1 VSTAVSTDAPGAA
14 GSALDEL
21 AAAAQ
26 RTLGCETV
34 AITLA
39 SSSRSA
45 SGERLIPVAGVAGFD
60 GRNLDDLRRG
70 LTHLDAALDLRG
82 RESLCIP
89 FLAGARLSGA
99 GIVLG
104 HGFASVLA
112 APIKAGEERL
122 GTIYAFKREPGQF
135 RNEALVPPVA
145 RQAAIAIDHDRDR
158 RREHPLDAARAGRAS
173 LDPGR
178 GGSLAALDE
187 LVLAAHNF
195 AELARAIE
203 AAVAPLFGAE
213 KTGIM
218 VFDEEREVLQMV
230 GGSFGVSREV
240 ALSCQIKVL
249 DPTSNWARVFTTGR
263 GDFSNQAT
271 KDPGISQEYVRA
283 FGIEKL
289 MTTPLHL
296 AGRPIGVLHVA
307 NPTRDFTVADVERA
321 TSLMPRVAAALEL
334 ARTLFKLRRQGKLE
348 EILSSVA
355 VAVASGES
363 VMDFLRPAI
372 GEVGQAVEASFV
384 AMVPDGGEPAIWRHG
399 HSPLEDVVL
408 EEVSRRPGMRAY
420 VVGPEKAGD
429 PGWAAFY
436 APVHLSGHRVGTL
449 AAMRTR
455 AEPFAREERQ
465 ALVRLAGLGSLSFAT
480 ERYKQQRAELARL
493 QERQRIA
500 DDLHDDVAQILFA
513 AQLNLDAILEREP
526 ATGEDAAGI
535 ERALGLLVRADTT
548 IRKVIHQLS
557 SSSSPEFD
565 QRLAAAI
572 ARIEQ
577 EFSVAINL
585 QLAPAA
591 VEAANGLRRPAADA
605 LIKAAREATVNAA
618 KHAGPCRIRV
628 QLALTERR
636 RLLLSVNDDGVGG
649 ARDRGGAGHGLAAIR
664 RTLDEHGGCL
674 RVGQSAGGGTKVT
687 ASVPVEVLDPTGDS
701 ASSGAASDAVSFA

>member
-1 VSTAVSTDAPGAA
+1 MSTAVSTELHGAA

-34 AITLA
+34 VITEA
-39 SSSRSA
+39 TSSRSA
-45 SGERLIPVAGVAGFD
+45 SGERLVPVAGVAGFD

-82 RESLCIP
+82 QDALCIP

-112 APIKAGEERL
+112 APVRAGEERL

-145 RQAAIAIDHDRDR
+145 RQAAIALDHDRESDR
-158 RREHPLDAARAGRAS
+158 SRRSP
-173 LDPGR
+173 DPG
-178 GGSLAALDE
+178 LAALDE

-230 GGSFGVSREV
+230 GGSFAVSREV

-263 GDFSNQAT
+263 GDFSNAAT
-271 KDPGISQEYVRA
+271 KDPGISQEWVRA

-289 MTTPLHL
+289 MTTPLYL

-307 NPTRDFTVADVERA
+307 NPARDFTVADVERA
-321 TSLMPRVAAALEL
+321 ASLTPRVAAALEL

-408 EEVSRRPGMRAY
+408 EEVSRKPGMRAY

-526 ATGEDAAGI
+526 ATQEDSAGI

-557 SSSSPEFD
+557 SSTSPEFD

-591 VEAANGLRRPAADA
+591 VEAANGLRRSAADA

-628 QLALTERR
+628 QLAVTDRR
-636 RLLLSVNDDGVGG
+636 RLLLTVNDDGVGG
-649 ARDRGGAGHGLAAIR
+649 ARDRGGAGHGLGAIR
-664 RTLDEHGGCL
+664 RTLDELGGCL

-687 ASVPVEVLDPTGDS
+687 ASVPIANGDPTGDS
-701 ASSGAASDAVSFA
+701 ASSGAASGAVSFA

>member
-1 VSTAVSTDAPGAA
+1 MSLAESTRAPGESGA
-14 GSALDEL
+14 ALDEL
-21 AAAAQ
+21 AAATQ

-34 AITLA
+34 VIALA
-39 SSSRSA
+39 DGSRSP
-45 SGERLIPVAGVAGFD
+45 SGERLLDVAGVAGFD

-70 LTHLDAALDLRG
+70 ITHLDAALDLRERDWLG
-82 RESLCIP
+82 LP
-89 FLAGARLSGA
+89 FLAGARLSGT
-99 GIVLG
+99 GIILG

-112 APIKAGEERL
+112 APIKVGSERL

-135 RNEALVPPVA
+135 ANEALVTTVA
-145 RQAAIAIDHDRDR
+145 RQAAIALDHDRSPAGMMDG
-158 RREHPLDAARAGRAS
+158 ARGQS
-173 LDPGR
+173 F
-178 GGSLAALDE
+178 AALDE

-218 VFDEEREVLQMV
+218 VWDEEREVLQMV

-249 DPTSNWARVFTTGR
+249 DPTSNWARVFTTAR
-263 GDFSNQAT
+263 GDFSNAAT
-271 KDPGISQEYVRA
+271 KDPGIDQEYVRA

-296 AGRPIGVLHVA
+296 AGRPIGILHVA

-321 TSLMPRVAAALEL
+321 VALTPRVAGALEL

-363 VMDFLRPAI
+363 VMDFLRPAL
-372 GEVGQAVEASFV
+372 GDVGQAVEASLL

-399 HSPLEDVVL
+399 RSPLEEVVL

-420 VVGPEKAGD
+420 VIGSEKAGD

-436 APVHLSGHRVGTL
+436 APVHLSGQRVGTL

-465 ALVRLAGLGSLSFAT
+465 ALVRLAGLASLSFAT

-513 AQLNLDAILEREP
+513 AQLNLDAILERKP
-526 ATGEDAAGI
+526 PDAEDAAGV

-557 SSSSPEFD
+557 SSTSPEFD
-565 QRLAAAI
+565 QRLAAAV
-572 ARIEQ
+572 ARVEQ
-577 EFSVAINL
+577 EFSVAIHL
-585 QLAPAA
+585 QLAAAA
-591 VEAANGLRRPAADA
+591 VSAANQLRRPAADA
-605 LIKAAREATVNAA
+605 LIKVAREGVVNAA

-628 QLALTERR
+628 QLTVTDRR
-636 RLLLSVNDDGVGG
+636 RLLLSVIDDGVGG
-649 ARDRGGAGHGLAAIR
+649 ARDRAEAGHGLAAIR

-674 RVGQSAGGGTKVT
+674 RVGQSNTGGTKVT
-687 ASVPVEVLDPTGDS
+687 ASIPIEEKDPTGDS
-701 ASSGAASDAVSFA
+701 ASTEPGRAAVSFA

>member
-1 VSTAVSTDAPGAA
+1 MS
-14 GSALDEL
+14 LDQL

-26 RTLGCETV
+26 RSLGCETV
-34 AITLA
+34 VISLV
-39 SSSRSA
+39 SSDRSA
-45 SGERLIPVAGVAGFD
+45 SGERLLGVAGVAGFD

-70 LTHLDAALDLRG
+70 LTHLEAALDLRG
-82 RESLCIP
+82 REWLGIP
-89 FLAGARLSGA
+89 FLAGARVSGA

-112 APIKAGEERL
+112 APITAGEERL

-135 RNEALVPPVA
+135 KNEALITTIA
-145 RQAAIAIDHDRDR
+145 RQAAIALDHDRSR
-158 RREHPLDAARAGRAS
+158 GGS

-178 GGSLAALDE
+178 GNGLGALDE

-218 VFDEEREVLQMV
+218 VWDEEREVLQMV

-249 DPTSNWARVFTTGR
+249 DPTSNWARVFSTAR
-263 GDFSNQAT
+263 GDFSNAAT
-271 KDPGISQEYVRA
+271 KDPGINQEYVRA

-296 AGRPIGVLHVA
+296 AGRPIGILHVA
-307 NPTRDFTVADVERA
+307 NSARDFTVADVERA
-321 TSLMPRVAAALEL
+321 AALTPRVAGALEL

-363 VMDFLRPAI
+363 VMDFLRPAL
-372 GEVGQAVEASFV
+372 GDVGQAVEASFL

-399 HSPLEDVVL
+399 RSPLEEVVL

-436 APVHLSGHRVGTL
+436 APVHLSGQRVGTL

-513 AQLNLDAILEREP
+513 AQLNLDAILERKP
-526 ATGEDAAGI
+526 ATGEDAAGV

-565 QRLAAAI
+565 QRLAAAV
-572 ARIEQ
+572 AKIEQ
-577 EFSVAINL
+577 EFSVAIHM
-585 QLAPAA
+585 QLAAAA
-591 VEAANGLRRPAADA
+591 VTAANRLRRPAADA
-605 LIKAAREATVNAA
+605 LIKAAREALVNAA

-628 QLALTERR
+628 QLAVTDRR
-636 RLLLSVNDDGVGG
+636 RLLLSVIDDGVGG
-649 ARDRGGAGHGLAAIR
+649 ARDRAEAGHGLASIR
-664 RTLDEHGGCL
+664 RTLDEHEGCL
-674 RVGQSAGGGTKVT
+674 RVGTSPGGGTKVT
-687 ASVPVEVLDPTGDS
+687 ASIPIGEPDPTGDS
-701 ASSGAASDAVSFA
+701 ASSAPDRAAVSLA

>member
-1 VSTAVSTDAPGAA
+1 MSFVASTGAPVA
-14 GSALDEL
+14 GSHSLDEI

-34 AITLA
+34 VITLA
-39 SSSRSA
+39 ASGRSS
-45 SGERLIPVAGVAGFD
+45 SGERLIAVAGAAGFD

-70 LTHLDAALDLRG
+70 LTHLDASLDLRG
-82 RESLCIP
+82 RDSLAIP
-89 FLAGARLSGA
+89 FLAGARLSGT
-99 GIVLG
+99 GIVIG
-104 HGFASVLA
+104 HGFAAVLA
-112 APIKAGEERL
+112 TPIRVGDERL

-135 RNEALVPPVA
+135 RNEAMAPTVA
-145 RQAAIAIDHDRDR
+145 RQAAIALDHDR
-158 RREHPLDAARAGRAS
+158 GRLRDGS

-178 GGSLAALDE
+178 GQSLAALDE
-187 LVLAAHNF
+187 LVLSAHNF

-218 VFDEEREVLQMV
+218 VWDEEREVLQMV

-263 GDFSNQAT
+263 GDFSNAAT

-307 NPTRDFTVADVERA
+307 NPSRDFTVADVETA
-321 TSLMPRVAAALEL
+321 ASLTPRVAGALEL

-372 GEVGQAVEASFV
+372 GEVGQAVEANFV

-399 HSPLEDVVL
+399 HSPLEEVVL
-408 EEVSRRPGMRAY
+408 DEVSRRPGMRAY

-429 PGWAAFY
+429 PGWAVFY

-480 ERYKQQRAELARL
+480 ERYQQQRAELARL

-526 ATGEDAAGI
+526 ATGEAGAGI

-557 SSSSPEFD
+557 SPTSPEFD
-565 QRLAAAI
+565 QRLAAAV
-572 ARIEQ
+572 ARVEQ
-577 EFSVAINL
+577 EFSVAIHL
-585 QLAPAA
+585 QLPPAA
-591 VEAANGLRRPAADA
+591 VEAANRARRAPADA
-605 LIKAAREATVNAA
+605 LIKAAREALVNAA
-618 KHAGPCRIRV
+618 KHAGPCRIKV
-628 QLALTERR
+628 QLTVTDRR
-636 RLLLSVNDDGVGG
+636 RLLLSVVDDGVGG
-649 ARDRGGAGHGLAAIR
+649 ARNAAAAGHGLAAIR

-674 RVGQSAGGGTKVT
+674 RVGRSSGGGTKVT
-687 ASVPVEVLDPTGDS
+687 ASIPIEDPTGDS
-701 ASSGAASDAVSFA
+701 ASTPAENGAVSIA

>member
-1 VSTAVSTDAPGAA
+1 MSLA
-14 GSALDEL
+14 GSSGAVVAAPRTLDEI
-21 AAAAQ
+21 AVAAQ

-34 AITLA
+34 VITLA
-39 SSSRSA
+39 ASGRSP
-45 SGERLIPVAGVAGFD
+45 SGERLIAVAGVAGFD

-82 RESLCIP
+82 RDTLAIP

-99 GIVLG
+99 GIILG

-112 APIKAGEERL
+112 TPIRVADERL

-135 RNEALVPPVA
+135 RNEALAPTVA
-145 RQAAIAIDHDRDR
+145 RQAAIALDHDRDR
-158 RREHPLDAARAGRAS
+158 RREHPLDAGRAGRAA

-178 GGSLAALDE
+178 GGSFAALDE
-187 LVLAAHNF
+187 LVLSAHNF

-203 AAVAPLFGAE
+203 AAVAPLFDAE

-218 VFDEEREVLQMV
+218 VWDEEREVLQMV

-263 GDFSNQAT
+263 GDFSNAAT

-307 NPTRDFTVADVERA
+307 NPSRDFTVADVETA
-321 TSLMPRVAAALEL
+321 ASLTPRVAAALEL

-429 PGWAAFY
+429 PGWAVFY

-455 AEPFAREERQ
+455 AEPFARDERQ

-480 ERYKQQRAELARL
+480 ERYQQQRAELARL

-526 ATGEDAAGI
+526 ASDEDGAGV

-557 SSSSPEFD
+557 SPTSPQFD
-565 QRLAAAI
+565 QRLAAAV
-572 ARIEQ
+572 ARVEQ
-577 EFSVAINL
+577 EFSVAIHL
-585 QLAPAA
+585 QLPSTA
-591 VEAANGLRRPAADA
+591 VEAANGVRRASADA
-605 LIKAAREATVNAA
+605 LIKAAREALVNAA
-618 KHAGPCRIRV
+618 KHAGPCRIKV
-628 QLALTERR
+628 QLAVTDRC
-636 RLLLSVNDDGVGG
+636 RLLLTVVDDGVGG
-649 ARDRGGAGHGLAAIR
+649 TRNRAAAGHGLASIR

-687 ASVPVEVLDPTGDS
+687 ASIPIEGRDPTGDS
-701 ASSGAASDAVSFA
+701 ASIPAATDAVSIA

>member
-1 VSTAVSTDAPGAA
+1 MSVAAAPQAA
-14 GSALDEL
+14 RTEASALDEL

-34 AITLA
+34 VITPA
-39 SSSRSA
+39 ASSRSP
-45 SGERLIPVAGVAGFD
+45 SGERLLPVAGVAGFD

-112 APIKAGEERL
+112 APIRAGEEQL

-135 RNEALVPPVA
+135 ANEALVPSVA
-145 RQAAIAIDHDRDR
+145 RQAAIAIDHDR
-158 RREHPLDAARAGRAS
+158 EDAPSPGRLSEPARAAS
-173 LDPGR
+173 LV
-178 GGSLAALDE
+178 ALDE

-263 GDFSNQAT
+263 GDFSNAAT

-307 NPTRDFTVADVERA
+307 NPSRDFTVADVERA
-321 TSLMPRVAAALEL
+321 TTLTPRVAAALEL

-399 HSPLEDVVL
+399 HSPLEEVVL

-513 AQLNLDAILEREP
+513 AQLNLDAILERNP
-526 ATGEDAAGI
+526 GTGEDAAGI

-557 SSSSPEFD
+557 SSTSPEFD

-572 ARIEQ
+572 TRIEQ

-585 QLAPAA
+585 QLAPPA
-591 VEAANGLRRPAADA
+591 VEAANRLRRPAADA

-628 QLALTERR
+628 QLTVTDRR
-636 RLLLSVNDDGVGG
+636 RVLLCVNDDGVGG
-649 ARDRGGAGHGLAAIR
+649 ARDRGRAGHGLAAIR

-674 RVGQSAGGGTKVT
+674 RVGRSAGGGTKVT
-687 ASVPVEVLDPTGDS
+687 ASVPVEDRDLTGDS
-701 ASSGAASDAVSFA
+701 ASSRAESDAVSFA

>member
-1 VSTAVSTDAPGAA
+1 VSF
-14 GSALDEL
+14 ALDEL

-34 AITLA
+34 VITLT
-39 SSSRSA
+39 SSDRSA
-45 SGERLIPVAGVAGFD
+45 SGERLIAVVGAAGFD

-82 RESLCIP
+82 RDWLGVP
-89 FLAGARLSGA
+89 FLAGTRLSGA

-104 HGFASVLA
+104 HGFAAVLA
-112 APIKAGEERL
+112 APIRSADAQV
-122 GTIYAFKREPGQF
+122 GTIYAFKREPGGF
-135 RNEALVPPVA
+135 RNEALVPSLS
-145 RQAAIAIDHDRDR
+145 RQAAIALDHDDHHL
-158 RREHPLDAARAGRAS
+158 RES
-173 LDPGR
+173 LDPSR
-178 GGSLAALDE
+178 AQSLAALDE

-218 VFDEEREVLQMV
+218 VWDEEREVLQMV
-230 GGSFGVSREV
+230 GGSFGISREV
-240 ALSCQIKVL
+240 AASCQIKVL
-249 DPTSNWARVFTTGR
+249 DPTSNWARVFSTGR
-263 GDFSNQAT
+263 GDFSNAAT
-271 KDPGISQEYVRA
+271 TDPGISQEYVRA

-289 MTTPLHL
+289 MTTPLPL
-296 AGRPIGVLHVA
+296 AGRPLGVLHVA
-307 NPTRDFTVADVERA
+307 NPARDFTVADVERA
-321 TSLMPRVAAALEL
+321 SSLMPRVAGALEL

-363 VMDFLRPAI
+363 VMDFLRPAL
-372 GEVGQAVEASFV
+372 GDVGQAVEASFL

-399 HSPLEDVVL
+399 HSPLEEVVL
-408 EEVSRRPGMRAY
+408 DEVSRRPGMRAY

-513 AQLNLDAILEREP
+513 AQLNLDAILERDP
-526 ATGEDAAGI
+526 GTGEDAAGI

-557 SSSSPEFD
+557 SPTSPEFD
-565 QRLAAAI
+565 QRLAATV
-572 ARIEQ
+572 ARVEQ
-577 EFSVAINL
+577 EFSVAIHL
-585 QLAPAA
+585 QLASAA
-591 VEAANGLRRPAADA
+591 VAAADRLRRPSADA
-605 LIKAAREATVNAA
+605 LIKAAREALVNAA

-628 QLALTERR
+628 QLTVTDRR
-636 RLLLSVNDDGVGG
+636 RLLLSVIDDGVGG
-649 ARDRGGAGHGLAAIR
+649 ARDRAEAGHGLAAIR

-674 RVGQSAGGGTKVT
+674 RVGQSPGGGTKVT
-687 ASVPVEVLDPTGDS
+687 ASIPIAADDPTGDS
-701 ASSGAASDAVSFA
+701 ASSVAESGAVSFA

>member
-1 VSTAVSTDAPGAA
+1 VSIAVSPEAAMPA

-34 AITLA
+34 VITLA
-39 SSSRSA
+39 ASSRSA
-45 SGERLIPVAGVAGFD
+45 SGERLVPVAGVAGFD

-112 APIKAGEERL
+112 APVRAGEERL

-145 RQAAIAIDHDRDR
+145 RQAAIAIDHDRDHW
-158 RREHPLDAARAGRAS
+158 REGSP
-173 LDPGR
+173 DPGR
-178 GGSLAALDE
+178 HGSLAALDE

-263 GDFSNQAT
+263 GDFSNAAT

-307 NPTRDFTVADVERA
+307 NPSRDFTVADVERA
-321 TSLMPRVAAALEL
+321 TSLTPRVAAALEL

-513 AQLNLDAILEREP
+513 AQLNLDAILERNP
-526 ATGEDAAGI
+526 GTGEDAAGV

-557 SSSSPEFD
+557 SSTSPEFD

-591 VEAANGLRRPAADA
+591 VEAANLLRRPAADA

-628 QLALTERR
+628 QLAVTDRS

-649 ARDRGGAGHGLAAIR
+649 ARDRGGAGHGLASIR

-674 RVGQSAGGGTKVT
+674 RVGQSTGGGTKVT
-687 ASVPVEVLDPTGDS
+687 ASIPIEGGGPTGDS
-701 ASSGAASDAVSFA
+701 ASSGAESGAVSFA

>member
-1 VSTAVSTDAPGAA
+1 MSVAVSTDAPRAT

-34 AITLA
+34 VITVA
-39 SSSRSA
+39 ASSRSA
-45 SGERLIPVAGVAGFD
+45 SGERLVPVAGVAGFD

-112 APIKAGEERL
+112 APIRAGEERL
-122 GTIYAFKREPGQF
+122 GTIYGFKREPGQF
-135 RNEALVPPVA
+135 RNEALVPSVA
-145 RQAAIAIDHDRDR
+145 RQAAIAIDHDREGWGGPAPDQ
-158 RREHPLDAARAGRAS
+158 
-173 LDPGR
+173 GR

-307 NPTRDFTVADVERA
+307 NPARDFTVADVERA

-591 VEAANGLRRPAADA
+591 V
-605 LIKAAREATVNAA
+605 
-618 KHAGPCRIRV
+618 
-628 QLALTERR
+628 
-636 RLLLSVNDDGVGG
+636 
-649 ARDRGGAGHGLAAIR
+649 
-664 RTLDEHGGCL
+664 DEIGRAH
-674 RVGQSAGGGTKVT
+674 V
-687 ASVPVEVLDPTGDS
+687 
-701 ASSGAASDAVSFA
+701 

>member
-1 VSTAVSTDAPGAA
+1 VSFTASTGAA
-14 GSALDEL
+14 GERSLDEI

-34 AITLA
+34 VITLA
-39 SSSRSA
+39 TSGRSA
-45 SGERLIPVAGVAGFD
+45 SGERLIAVAGVAGFD

-70 LTHLDAALDLRG
+70 LTHLDASLDLRG
-82 RESLCIP
+82 RDSLAIP

-99 GIVLG
+99 GIVIG
-104 HGFASVLA
+104 HGFAAVLA
-112 APIKAGEERL
+112 TPIRVEEERL

-135 RNEALVPPVA
+135 RNEGLAPTVA
-145 RQAAIAIDHDRDR
+145 RQAAIALDQDRGR
-158 RREHPLDAARAGRAS
+158 SREGA

-178 GGSLAALDE
+178 AGSLAALDE
-187 LVLAAHNF
+187 LVLSAHNF

-203 AAVAPLFGAE
+203 DAVAPLFGAE

-218 VFDEEREVLQMV
+218 VWDEEREVLQMV

-263 GDFSNQAT
+263 GDFSNAAT

-321 TSLMPRVAAALEL
+321 ASLTPRVAAALEL

-372 GEVGQAVEASFV
+372 GEVGEAVEASFV
-384 AMVPDGGEPAIWRHG
+384 AMVPDGGETAIWRHG
-399 HSPLEDVVL
+399 HSPLEEVVL

-429 PGWAAFY
+429 PGWAVFY
-436 APVHLSGHRVGTL
+436 APVHLSGQRVGTL

-480 ERYKQQRAELARL
+480 ERYQQQRAELARL

-513 AQLNLDAILEREP
+513 AQLNLDAILERDSR
-526 ATGEDAAGI
+526 TGEDAAGI

-557 SSSSPEFD
+557 SPTSPDFD
-565 QRLAAAI
+565 QRLAAAV
-572 ARIEQ
+572 ARVEQ
-577 EFSVAINL
+577 EFSVAIHL
-585 QLAPAA
+585 QLPPAA
-591 VEAANGLRRPAADA
+591 VEAANGVRRASADA
-605 LIKAAREATVNAA
+605 LIKAAREALVNAA
-618 KHAGPCRIRV
+618 KHAGPCRIKV
-628 QLALTERR
+628 QLTVTDRR
-636 RLLLSVNDDGVGG
+636 RLLLSVIDDGVGG
-649 ARDRGGAGHGLAAIR
+649 ARNRASAGHGLAAIR

-674 RVGQSAGGGTKVT
+674 RVGRSAGGGTKVT
-687 ASVPVEVLDPTGDS
+687 ASIPIEDPTGDS
-701 ASSGAASDAVSFA
+701 ASTPAENGAVSIA

>member
-1 VSTAVSTDAPGAA
+1 VSVAVSDAPGAA
-14 GSALDEL
+14 ASALDEL

-34 AITLA
+34 VITLA
-39 SSSRSA
+39 ASSRSA
-45 SGERLIPVAGVAGFD
+45 SGERLVPVAGVAGFD

-70 LTHLDAALDLRG
+70 LTHLDAGLDLRG

-112 APIKAGEERL
+112 APIRAGEERL
-122 GTIYAFKREPGQF
+122 GTIYGFKREPGQF
-135 RNEALVPPVA
+135 RNEALVPSVA
-145 RQAAIAIDHDRDR
+145 RQAAIAIDHDR
-158 RREHPLDAARAGRAS
+158 EGRDGHAS
-173 LDPGR
+173 DPGR
-178 GGSLAALDE
+178 GGNFAALDE

-230 GGSFGVSREV
+230 GGSFAVSREV

-307 NPTRDFTVADVERA
+307 NPARDFTVADVERA
-321 TSLMPRVAAALEL
+321 ASLMPRVAAALEL

-372 GEVGQAVEASFV
+372 GDVGQAVEASFV

-408 EEVSRRPGMRAY
+408 EEVSRKPGMRAY

-513 AQLNLDAILEREP
+513 AQLNLDAILERNP
-526 ATGEDAAGI
+526 GTGEDAAGI

-557 SSSSPEFD
+557 SSTSPEFD

-591 VEAANGLRRPAADA
+591 VDAANGLRRSAADA

-649 ARDRGGAGHGLAAIR
+649 ARDRDGAGHGLAAIR

-687 ASVPVEVLDPTGDS
+687 ASVPVEDRGPTGDS

>member
-1 VSTAVSTDAPGAA
+1 VSLASSPGP
-14 GSALDEL
+14 SRTLDEL

-26 RTLGCETV
+26 RTLGCETAV
-34 AITLA
+34 ITLA

-45 SGERLIPVAGVAGFD
+45 SGERLITIAGVAGFD
-60 GRNLDDLRRG
+60 GRDLDDLRRG

-82 RESLCIP
+82 RDWVGIP
-89 FLAGARLSGA
+89 FLAGTRLSGA

-104 HGFASVLA
+104 YGFASVLA
-112 APIKAGEERL
+112 APIKAGDQRL

-135 RNEALVPPVA
+135 RNEALVPTVA
-145 RQAAIAIDHDRDR
+145 RQAAIAIDQDQALER
-158 RREHPLDAARAGRAS
+158 S
-173 LDPGR
+173 LDPSR
-178 GGSLAALDE
+178 SHSLAALDE

-203 AAVAPLFGAE
+203 EAVAPLFGAE

-218 VFDEEREVLQMV
+218 VWDEEREVLQMV

-240 ALSCQIKVL
+240 ALSCQVKVL
-249 DPTSNWARVFTTGR
+249 DPTSNWARVFSTGR
-263 GDFSNQAT
+263 GDFSNAAT
-271 KDPGISQEYVRA
+271 KDPGIDQEYVRA

-307 NPTRDFTVADVERA
+307 NPAHDFTVADVERA
-321 TSLMPRVAAALEL
+321 ASLTPRVAAALEL

-372 GEVGQAVEASFV
+372 GDVGQAVDASFV

-399 HSPLEDVVL
+399 HSPLEQVVL
-408 EEVSRRPGMRAY
+408 DEVDRRPGMRAY

-429 PGWAAFY
+429 PGWAVFY

-465 ALVRLAGLGSLSFAT
+465 ALVRLAGLASLSFAT

-513 AQLNLDAILEREP
+513 AQLNLDAILERKP

-557 SSSSPEFD
+557 SSTSPEFD
-565 QRLAAAI
+565 QRLAAAV
-572 ARIEQ
+572 ARIEG
-577 EFSVAINL
+577 EFSVAIHL
-585 QLAPAA
+585 QLASAA
-591 VEAANGLRRPAADA
+591 VDAANRLRRAPADA
-605 LIKAAREATVNAA
+605 LIKAAREALVNAA

-628 QLALTERR
+628 QLAVTDRQ
-636 RLLLSVNDDGVGG
+636 RLLLSVIDDGVGG
-649 ARDRGGAGHGLAAIR
+649 ARDRAEAGHGLASIR

-687 ASVPVEVLDPTGDS
+687 ASIPIEDRDPTGDS
-701 ASSGAASDAVSFA
+701 ASSSAQSGAVSFA

>member
-1 VSTAVSTDAPGAA
+1 MSFAESNGAA
-14 GSALDEL
+14 ATEGRSLDEI

-34 AITLA
+34 VITLA
-39 SSSRSA
+39 TSRSA
-45 SGERLIPVAGVAGFD
+45 GGERLISVAGVAGFD

-70 LTHLDAALDLRG
+70 LTHLDASLDLRG
-82 RESLCIP
+82 RDSLGIP

-99 GIVLG
+99 GIVIG
-104 HGFASVLA
+104 HGFAAVLA
-112 APIKAGEERL
+112 TPIRVGDERL

-135 RNEALVPPVA
+135 RNEAMAPTVA
-145 RQAAIAIDHDRDR
+145 RQAAIALDHDRGR
-158 RREHPLDAARAGRAS
+158 RRDGALDA
-173 LDPGR
+173 GR
-178 GGSLAALDE
+178 GQSLAALDE
-187 LVLAAHNF
+187 LVLSAHNF
-195 AELARAIE
+195 AELAGAIE

-218 VFDEEREVLQMV
+218 VWDEEREVLQMV

-263 GDFSNQAT
+263 GDFSNAAA

-307 NPTRDFTVADVERA
+307 NPSRDFTVGDVEMA
-321 TSLMPRVAAALEL
+321 ASLTPRVAGALEL

-372 GEVGQAVEASFV
+372 GEVGQAVEANFV

-408 EEVSRRPGMRAY
+408 DEVSRRPGMRAY

-429 PGWAAFY
+429 PGWAVFY
-436 APVHLSGHRVGTL
+436 APVHLSGQRIGTL

-480 ERYKQQRAELARL
+480 ERYQQQRAELARL

-526 ATGEDAAGI
+526 ATGEAGAGI
-535 ERALGLLVRADTT
+535 ERTLGLLVRADTT

-557 SSSSPEFD
+557 SPTSPEFD
-565 QRLAAAI
+565 QRLAAAV
-572 ARIEQ
+572 ARVEQ
-577 EFSVAINL
+577 EFSVAIHL
-585 QLAPAA
+585 QLPPAA
-591 VEAANGLRRPAADA
+591 VAAANGARRTPADA
-605 LIKAAREATVNAA
+605 LIKAAREAMVNAA
-618 KHAGPCRIRV
+618 KHAGPCRIKV
-628 QLALTERR
+628 HLTVTDRR
-636 RLLLSVNDDGVGG
+636 RLLLSVVDDGVGG
-649 ARDRGGAGHGLAAIR
+649 ARNRAAAGHGLAAIR

-674 RVGQSAGGGTKVT
+674 RVGRSAGGGTKVT
-687 ASVPVEVLDPTGDS
+687 ASIPIEDPTGDS
-701 ASSGAASDAVSFA
+701 ASIPAENGAVSIA

>member
-1 VSTAVSTDAPGAA
+1 MSFAASTGAPVA
-14 GSALDEL
+14 GDHSLDEI

-34 AITLA
+34 VITLA
-39 SSSRSA
+39 ASGRSS
-45 SGERLIPVAGVAGFD
+45 SGERLISVAGVAGFD

-70 LTHLDAALDLRG
+70 LTHLDASLDLRG
-82 RESLCIP
+82 RDSLGIP
-89 FLAGARLSGA
+89 FLAGARLSGT
-99 GIVLG
+99 GIVIG
-104 HGFASVLA
+104 HGFAAVLA
-112 APIKAGEERL
+112 TPIRVGDERL

-135 RNEALVPPVA
+135 RNEAMAPTVA
-145 RQAAIAIDHDRDR
+145 RQAAIALDHDR
-158 RREHPLDAARAGRAS
+158 GRPRDGS

-178 GGSLAALDE
+178 GQSLAALDE
-187 LVLAAHNF
+187 LVLSAHNF

-218 VFDEEREVLQMV
+218 VWDEEREVLQMV
-230 GGSFGVSREV
+230 GGSFAVSREV

-263 GDFSNQAT
+263 GDFSNAAT

-307 NPTRDFTVADVERA
+307 NPSRDFTVADVETA
-321 TSLMPRVAAALEL
+321 ASLTPRVAGALEL

-372 GEVGQAVEASFV
+372 GEVGQAVEANFV

-399 HSPLEDVVL
+399 HSPLEEVVL
-408 EEVSRRPGMRAY
+408 DEVSRRPGMRAY

-429 PGWAAFY
+429 PGWAVFY
-436 APVHLSGHRVGTL
+436 APVHLSGHRIGTL

-465 ALVRLAGLGSLSFAT
+465 ALIRLAGLGSLSFAT
-480 ERYKQQRAELARL
+480 ERYQQQRAELARL

-526 ATGEDAAGI
+526 ATGEAGAGI
-535 ERALGLLVRADTT
+535 ERTLGLLVRADTT

-557 SSSSPEFD
+557 SPTSPEFD
-565 QRLAAAI
+565 QRLAAAV
-572 ARIEQ
+572 ARVEQ
-577 EFSVAINL
+577 EFSVAIHL
-585 QLAPAA
+585 QLPPAA
-591 VEAANGLRRPAADA
+591 VEAANRARRTPADA
-605 LIKAAREATVNAA
+605 LIKAAREAMVNAA
-618 KHAGPCRIRV
+618 KHAGPCRIKV
-628 QLALTERR
+628 QLTVTDRR
-636 RLLLSVNDDGVGG
+636 RLLLSVVDDGVGG
-649 ARDRGGAGHGLAAIR
+649 ARNAVAAGHGLAAIR

-687 ASVPVEVLDPTGDS
+687 ASIPIEDPTGDS
-701 ASSGAASDAVSFA
+701 ASTPVGDGAVSIA

>member
-1 VSTAVSTDAPGAA
+1 
-14 GSALDEL
+14 
-21 AAAAQ
+21 
-26 RTLGCETV
+26 
-34 AITLA
+34 
-39 SSSRSA
+39 
-45 SGERLIPVAGVAGFD
+45 
-60 GRNLDDLRRG
+60 
-70 LTHLDAALDLRG
+70 
-82 RESLCIP
+82 
-89 FLAGARLSGA
+89 
-99 GIVLG
+99 
-104 HGFASVLA
+104 
-112 APIKAGEERL
+112 
-122 GTIYAFKREPGQF
+122 
-135 RNEALVPPVA
+135 
-145 RQAAIAIDHDRDR
+145 
-158 RREHPLDAARAGRAS
+158 
-173 LDPGR
+173 
-178 GGSLAALDE
+178 
-187 LVLAAHNF
+187 
-195 AELARAIE
+195 
-203 AAVAPLFGAE
+203 
-213 KTGIM
+213 
-218 VFDEEREVLQMV
+218 
-230 GGSFGVSREV
+230 
-240 ALSCQIKVL
+240 
-249 DPTSNWARVFTTGR
+249 
-263 GDFSNQAT
+263 
-271 KDPGISQEYVRA
+271 
-283 FGIEKL
+283 
-289 MTTPLHL
+289 
-296 AGRPIGVLHVA
+296 
-307 NPTRDFTVADVERA
+307 
-321 TSLMPRVAAALEL
+321 
-334 ARTLFKLRRQGKLE
+334 
-348 EILSSVA
+348 
-355 VAVASGES
+355 
-363 VMDFLRPAI
+363 
-372 GEVGQAVEASFV
+372 
-384 AMVPDGGEPAIWRHG
+384 MVPDGGEPAIWRHG

-557 SSSSPEFD
+557 SSTSPEFD

-591 VEAANGLRRPAADA
+591 VDAANGLRRPAADA

-628 QLALTERR
+628 QLAVTERR

-649 ARDRGGAGHGLAAIR
+649 ARDRDGAGHGLARDPPHPRRARRLPAGRAVGGGRDQGDGLGPDRAVWTRLAIR
-664 RTLDEHGGCL
+664 PVPAPRAALLVSPDSAEKSRSRGGRKGRRLRVFEGQRVQPAPRVARWDTLGLPYLVERGGLDSERHGGRL
-674 RVGQSAGGGTKVT
+674 RGHGAHLRRAARPRAAG
-687 ASVPVEVLDPTGDS
+687 SPTR
-701 ASSGAASDAVSFA
+701 